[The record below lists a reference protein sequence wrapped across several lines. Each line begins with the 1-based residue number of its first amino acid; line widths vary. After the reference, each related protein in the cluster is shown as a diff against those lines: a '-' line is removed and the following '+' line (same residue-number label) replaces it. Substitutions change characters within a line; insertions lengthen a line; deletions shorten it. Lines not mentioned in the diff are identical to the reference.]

1 MEVIKTI
8 GIYKIVNTLN
18 NKCYIGQSINIQN
31 RLIAHT
37 MKSAGQYIDK
47 SIQYYGKENFTFE
60 VIEKCSTD
68 KLNEKEI
75 YWIAHFN
82 SYYDGYNQTLGGQ
95 NSPIGEY
102 NPNSK
107 LAEKDISD
115 IRKRRFLCNEA
126 KTSVYE
132 DYKDRI
138 SYSGFTKI
146 WTNANWNTIGQ
157 SFYSID
163 RNDFINK
170 EEKSRKGQKNGN
182 AKFSDEQVLELRTL
196 YKNHSIKEM
205 YQLYGEEF
213 QVCYGTMEQMLIGKT
228 YKHLPVYKKSIDK
241 WI

>member
-1 MEVIKTI
+1 MEVIKII

-31 RLIAHT
+31 RLTAHT
-37 MKSAGQYIDK
+37 MKSSGQYIDK

-60 VIEKCSTD
+60 VIEKCSPD

-157 SFYSID
+157 NFYGID

-205 YQLYGEEF
+205 HQLYGEEF